1 MKVIFLT
8 DVPSKGKAGEI
19 KAVSDG
25 YARNFLFPKGLAQP
39 ATPEVVRQ
47 TEIRLRKEMAEES
60 SRRERISRLA
70 KQIEGIQIC
79 LKALVGAEG
88 RLFGSITEADIAKE
102 LSKIVN
108 TPIDKRQVVLDNP
121 IRQIGEYEVT
131 IRFTGDLESQVRVI
145 VEPGKA

>member
-25 YARNFLFPKGLAQP
+25 YARNFLFPKGLAQV

-47 TEIRLRKEMAEES
+47 TEISLRKKTTDESLDKEKMAK
-60 SRRERISRLA
+60 LA
-70 KQIEGIQIC
+70 EQIEGIQIC
-79 LKALVGAEG
+79 FKAHAGAED
-88 RLFGSITEADIAKE
+88 RLFGSITEANIAEE
-102 LSKIVN
+102 LSKIVGA
-108 TPIDKRQVVLDNP
+108 PIDKRQVVLDNP
-121 IRQIGEYEVT
+121 LRQIGEYEVT
-131 IRFTGDLESQVRVI
+131 IRFAGDLESRIKVI